1 MRLTSNF
8 SFSEFVFSETALRL
22 GIPNIP
28 PIECRLDILRLARW
42 LQTLR
47 NRLSKKYNR
56 DIPISVTSGY
66 RSPRLNKKIRGSK
79 TSDHMKG
86 LAADIKIH
94 GFTVSQAQ
102 ALIVELMAD
111 CPYDQCIDEFS
122 GWIHIGLA
130 EDGEMPRMQNLIA
143 RKRVSRFGK
152 RYTEYLLY

>member
-8 SFSEFVFSETALRL
+8 LLSEFLFSETASRM
-22 GIPNIP
+22 GITNIAPPEYQPNI
-28 PIECRLDILRLARW
+28 LRMAQW

-47 NRLSKKYNR
+47 DRLCKKYNR

-66 RSPRLNKKIRGSK
+66 RSPRLNKEVRGSK

-86 LAADIKIH
+86 LAADFKVH
-94 GFTVSQAQ
+94 GFTVSQTQ
-102 ALIVELMAD
+102 ALIIELMAD

-122 GWIHIGLA
+122 SWIHVGLA

-143 RKRVSRFGK
+143 RKRVNAFGK
-152 RYTEYLLY
+152 RRTEYLLY